1 MTAPTAPSREDLI
14 ARAIP
19 NYEHRPQQV
28 AMAQAVAGAFEDNH
42 HLLVE
47 AGTGVGKSFAYLLPA
62 IEQILT
68 HRRRIVISTYTIA
81 LQEQLIHKDIPA
93 LAAAVDGKF
102 KAVLVKGRQNYV
114 GLRRL
119 MQTSRRQEAVLSSP
133 ADRRQLG
140 RLEDWAY
147 QTDDGSLADLEFQP
161 TTPLWQRVRSESNNC
176 MGARCQF
183 YDRCFYQ
190 KARRQVE
197 DADLLVV
204 NHALLFSDL
213 ALRRSNVTF
222 LPDYDYVVL
231 DEAHNVESVA
241 SSHFGLS
248 VSSLQVRYLL
258 NGLFNERTGRGFIAV
273 LECPKVVK
281 RVVDAHRLADALFSQ
296 LGQSCTGRGGTTRIH
311 QPGVVPDLL
320 GPALKELAAELK
332 KLREKFDRDDEKF
345 ELNSFAE
352 RCSEVAGNLDA
363 LLAQR
368 CGDCVY
374 WLETAGQ
381 RDPRITLHAAPLRVD
396 SILREALFERTK
408 SVVLTSA
415 TMSTGGPD
423 GFAYLRDRLGAEGA
437 RELLL
442 DSPFDYAKMVTLY
455 VETQLPEP
463 NDASFIAAACE
474 KIKAYLQ
481 QSRGRAFVLFTS
493 YSAMNQAGEILQ
505 PFCQDQAMTLLIQGQ
520 GLPRGRML
528 QKFIGADR
536 GVVLGTDSFW
546 QGVDVPGEALENVII
561 TKLPFAVPDRP
572 LIQARIEAV
581 RDSGGNPFMEFQ
593 LPEAVLKL
601 KQGFGRLIRSR
612 SDRGIVV
619 LLDKRIKTKFYGQ
632 RFLQALPKCKLE
644 TR

>member
-1 MTAPTAPSREDLI
+1 MSHPTTPSREALI
-14 ARAIP
+14 AKAIS

-28 AMAQAVAGAFEDNH
+28 AMAEAVAAAFEESS

-68 HRRRIVISTYTIA
+68 HGRRIVVATYTIA

-102 KAVLVKGRQNYV
+102 KAVLVKGRQNYL

-119 MQTSRRQEAVLSSP
+119 MQTSRRQQAVLSSP
-133 ADRRQLG
+133 ADRRQLH

-147 QTDDGSLADLEFQP
+147 RTDDGSLADLEFQP
-161 TTPLWQRVRSESNNC
+161 TTQLWQRVRSESNNC
-176 MGARCQF
+176 MGSRCQF
-183 YDRCFYQ
+183 YDRCFFQ

-204 NHALLFSDL
+204 NHALFFADL
-213 ALRRSNVTF
+213 ALRRRNVTF
-222 LPDYDYVVL
+222 LPDYDYVIL
-231 DEAHNVESVA
+231 DEAHNIESVA

-258 NGLFNERTGRGFIAV
+258 NGLFNERTGRGFIAL
-273 LECPKVVK
+273 LECPEVVK
-281 RVVDAHRLADALFSQ
+281 LVVGAHQRADALFSQ
-296 LGQSCTGRGGTTRIH
+296 LRQACTGRQGTTRVR
-311 QPGVVPDLL
+311 QPDLVPDLL

-332 KLREKFDRDDEKF
+332 KLRGKFDRDDDQF

-352 RCSEVAGNLDA
+352 RCSDLAENLA
-363 LLAQR
+363 ELLSQR
-368 CGDCVY
+368 RSDCVY
-374 WLETAGQ
+374 WLETTGP
-381 RDPRITLHAAPLRVD
+381 RDPRTTIHAAPLQVD
-396 SILREALFERTK
+396 SILREALFEANK

-415 TMSTGGPD
+415 TMSTGGQD
-423 GFAYLRDRLGAEGA
+423 GFAYLRGRLGLDGA

-442 DSPFDYAKMVTLY
+442 DSPFDYAGMVTLY
-455 VETQLPEP
+455 LETKLPEP
-463 NDASFIAAACE
+463 NDDTFIAAACE

-493 YSAMNQAGEILQ
+493 YTSMNQAGEILQ
-505 PFCQDQAMTLLIQGQ
+505 PFCQEHDMTLLIQGQ
-520 GLPRGRML
+520 GLPRSRML
-528 QKFIGADR
+528 QKFTRADR

-546 QGVDVPGEALENVII
+546 QGVDVPGPALENVII

-572 LIQARIEAV
+572 LIQARIEAI
-581 RDSGGNPFMEFQ
+581 RADGGNPFMEFQ

-612 SDRGIVV
+612 KDRGIVV

-632 RFLQALPKCKLE
+632 RFLQALPKCRME
-644 TR
+644 TH